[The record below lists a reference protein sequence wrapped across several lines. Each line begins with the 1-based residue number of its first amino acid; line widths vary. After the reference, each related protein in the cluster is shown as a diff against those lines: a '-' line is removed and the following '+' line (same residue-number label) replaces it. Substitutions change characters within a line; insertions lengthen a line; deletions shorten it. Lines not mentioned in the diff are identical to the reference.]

1 LLAVVVNKESS
12 DGGEYGHSN
21 GGENPLSA
29 KLTAVPFDHCQRNRI
44 QQRDPCVHACIAH
57 KAEQEV
63 QIKRF
68 IITLLVL
75 RGTLLWTSSPILKKI
90 HE

>member
-12 DGGEYGHSN
+12 DGGKYGHSN

-29 KLTAVPFDHCQRNRI
+29 KLTAIPFNHRQRNRI
-44 QQRDPCVHACIAH
+44 QQRDPGVHARVAQ

-75 RGTLLWTSSPILKKI
+75 RGALFWTSSPNFK
-90 HE
+90 